1 MAQELYES
9 CASST
14 LHVGRKWQPRKKW
27 SVWSVIFQWSLP
39 SCLSIFQLPTSPH
52 SSPPPICLKSVFYPS
67 IFPATDEI
75 VMHEFLYGAQWIYWL
90 YPNVF
95 TEPEDWSIY
104 LLLCSWHMACLSF
117 AITAS
122 HFVRSPRQSNQ
133 VFLRFISLYRIT
145 LKVAV
150 DELTHKKGLTA
161 MLNIYVYVFFCPDPE
176 F

>member
-1 MAQELYES
+1 MNPAPPALYMLAENGS
-9 CASST
+9 PGKSDQSGLWFSSD
-14 LHVGRKWQPRKKW
+14 HCRVVSPSSNYQPR
-27 SVWSVIFQWSLP
+27 
-39 SCLSIFQLPTSPH
+39 PTPH
-52 SSPPPICLKSVFYPS
+52 HPPICLKSVFYPS